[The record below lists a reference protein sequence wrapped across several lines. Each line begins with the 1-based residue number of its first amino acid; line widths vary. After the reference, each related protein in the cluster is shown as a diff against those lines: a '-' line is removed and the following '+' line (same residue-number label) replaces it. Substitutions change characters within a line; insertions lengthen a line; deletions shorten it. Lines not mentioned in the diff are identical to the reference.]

1 MLVGRRGPV
10 GAGRTDVSMLGVV
23 VVAIAAAQAGLLLS
37 FAILV
42 AMRRD
47 RATLHASS
55 RDAVDGAAQGR
66 RARPSRPLDD
76 LAASPHWWRRAEA
89 ARLSGDIARLGDRE
103 LIDRLLDD
111 RHPAVQSAA
120 TTSLSPIVDGKT
132 VGDLLDRLP
141 ERPMAVRLQQFEL
154 LKDALPLTT
163 AALIP
168 RLTADASP
176 RRLKSWIALIEAIGT
191 PELFARVGA
200 LHSHADP
207 LIRLSVARALKRYR
221 HPEAE
226 EMLLIA
232 LHDHDWRVR
241 AVAARSLGAHG
252 NEAAVP
258 RLEAGLRDVR
268 WWVRFRCGLAL
279 AQLGASGRDALEVAG
294 RDTDRYAGEMAMMIG
309 GLSPDSVTELAE
321 G

>member
-141 ERPMAVRLQQFEL
+141 ERPMAVRLQ
-154 LKDALPLTT
+154 
-163 AALIP
+163 
-168 RLTADASP
+168 
-176 RRLKSWIALIEAIGT
+176 
-191 PELFARVGA
+191 
-200 LHSHADP
+200 
-207 LIRLSVARALKRYR
+207 
-221 HPEAE
+221 
-226 EMLLIA
+226 
-232 LHDHDWRVR
+232 
-241 AVAARSLGAHG
+241 
-252 NEAAVP
+252 
-258 RLEAGLRDVR
+258 
-268 WWVRFRCGLAL
+268 
-279 AQLGASGRDALEVAG
+279 
-294 RDTDRYAGEMAMMIG
+294 
-309 GLSPDSVTELAE
+309 
-321 G
+321 